1 MKRLLANSSFVVA
14 LSATMLAPSWA
25 GILDDD
31 EARKAIL
38 ELRTEVRKRDAEQT
52 QTLKQNV
59 NLISQDIS
67 TVNANALSLNTAL
80 QTTNTGL
87 QSTNQDLGVVKQSQ
101 AALTE
106 QLIRLADQLDKLGA
120 ASSDNQARL
129 RAEFKS
135 ELTEQNKQID
145 TLRRGNLELNNQLT
159 QSREDNA
166 RLRGQLEV
174 IVNSQQTTSSASLNE
189 LQTLRRK
196 LTDSEA
202 ANLNEL
208 QTLRRKLSES
218 EAASDARLK
227 KLEPRTVAV
236 DGKEAVVDRAEES
249 SFNAALSQFKAAD
262 YKAASRGFETFVAQ
276 YPQSGLLGTALFWQ
290 GNSQYANRDP
300 RAAIA
305 SLQTMLQKFP
315 QHVRSADANLTIA
328 HCHNELGDKRR
339 STEMYQLVMD
349 NYPGTLAAQAAL
361 ESMPKAAPPAP
372 TLVPTTPSPVK
383 KKA

>member
-1 MKRLLANSSFVVA
+1 MKRLLASSSFVVA
-14 LSATMLAPSWA
+14 LSATLLAPSWA

-38 ELRTEVRKRDAEQT
+38 ELRTEVRKRDLEQT
-52 QTLKQNV
+52 QALKQNV

-67 TVNANALSLNTAL
+67 TVNANALSLNSAL
-80 QTTNTGL
+80 QT
-87 QSTNQDLGVVKQSQ
+87 TNQDLGVLKQSQ

-106 QLIRLADQLDKLGA
+106 QLARIADQLDKLGA

-129 RAEFKS
+129 RAEFKA

-196 LTDSEA
+196 LADSEA

-208 QTLRRKLSES
+208 QTLRRKLADS

-236 DGKEAVVDRAEES
+236 DGKEAVVDRVEES

-315 QHVRSADANLTIA
+315 QHVRAADANLTIA

-339 STEMYQLVMD
+339 STEMYQFVMD

-361 ESMPKAAPPAP
+361 ESMPKAPPAP
-372 TLVPTTPSPVK
+372 VPTTPSPVK
-383 KKA
+383 KKT